1 MAEAIVVKASLLW
14 NRFLIPSGCP
24 CIWRVCHDW
33 HHKDIFKKVM
43 LSSASFWGN
52 FCLRISRGNKSAGT
66 TTGADGASSQGQ
78 LMGLNHD
85 RHKGFKVG
93 FLVDTMMPL
102 SLTSNWIFSHASR
115 RVKRWSVI
123 PSHHDFL
130 RQLNLSKSNSWIRMK
145 FPRSKDDKTGGGEA
159 SLHLLPP

>member
-1 MAEAIVVKASLLW
+1 MI
-14 NRFLIPSGCP
+14 
-24 CIWRVCHDW
+24 
-33 HHKDIFKKVM
+33 

-78 LMGLNHD
+78 LMGLKHD

-102 SLTSNWIFSHASR
+102 SLTSNWIFSHVRR

-123 PSHHDFL
+123 PSHHDSL
-130 RQLNLSKSNSWIRMK
+130 RHLNLSKSNSRIRMK
-145 FPRSKDDKTGGGEA
+145 FPRSKEDKTHYIWWRSFSSSTPTIMLTLICA
-159 SLHLLPP
+159 IFCSTCDWQ